1 MGIRFQCPNGHKLN
15 VKADLAGKRASCPE
29 CGAKLVVPGPSTEP
43 TKPPVAAIVNSANPA
58 GSMWF
63 MQTTDGQQ
71 FGPATEAQ
79 FSEWIAAG
87 RVGADSYVWREGWTE
102 WKVARLAADLLP
114 KPLAA
119 APVAKA
125 PVAAPPVAPAA
136 TSAPATPPEPVIAQ
150 KIETV
155 AAAVDDS
162 VIVDA
167 IVEENAAPTAAVYA
181 LRKQR
186 HKKTQVTLAVLM
198 LLTVIVLAGVLVW
211 VIASGSAEQPPAS
224 PASTTAK
231 ESV

>member
-15 VKADLAGKRASCPE
+15 VKADLAGKRASCPD
-29 CGAKLVVPGPSTEP
+29 CGAKLVVPGPSANP

-63 MQTTDGQQ
+63 MQTPDGQQ
-71 FGPATEAQ
+71 FGPATEVQ

-102 WKVARLAADLLP
+102 WKIARLAADLLP

-119 APVAKA
+119 VPVAKA
-125 PVAAPPVAPAA
+125 PVAAPPVASVANVAP
-136 TSAPATPPEPVIAQ
+136 SAPASPPEPVIAQ
-150 KIETV
+150 KVETV

-162 VIVDA
+162 VIVDT

-186 HKKTQVTLAVLM
+186 NKKTQVSTLR
-198 LLTVIVLAGVLVW
+198 
-211 VIASGSAEQPPAS
+211 
-224 PASTTAK
+224 
-231 ESV
+231 